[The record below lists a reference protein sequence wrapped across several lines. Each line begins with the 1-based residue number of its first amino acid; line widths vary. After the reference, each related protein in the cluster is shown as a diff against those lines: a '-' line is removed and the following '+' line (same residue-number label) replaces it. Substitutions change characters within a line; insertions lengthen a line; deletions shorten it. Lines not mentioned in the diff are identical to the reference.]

1 MAVCP
6 SLIKCTSG
14 EVWSD
19 SSLSRTC
26 YRTRPCK
33 SPLTLI
39 WYTDYSTL
47 YDGAQVQ
54 ACGTKRNEGKGY
66 WYGPWK
72 GYDHARCVFRIPR
85 TFSESTDETSSL
97 PANGTL
103 SSVTYLHHAG
113 ADFVCSSPWPWCSL
127 RKRYPS
133 INVHMDLH
141 VVRPYR
147 SKIVPI
153 AVLVLL
159 DLLAIRIAFLHAV
172 VSVRNE

>member
-33 SPLTLI
+33 SPFTLI

-47 YDGAQVQ
+47 CDGAQVQ

-72 GYDHARCVFRIPR
+72 GYDHARCVWPICRQFTEFTDDGCHHQQTVRFHASLTRRSSADVLHSSSWPR
-85 TFSESTDETSSL
+85 R
-97 PANGTL
+97 P
-103 SSVTYLHHAG
+103 
-113 ADFVCSSPWPWCSL
+113 L

-133 INVHMDLH
+133 MNVYLIQM
-141 VVRPYR
+141 
-147 SKIVPI
+147 
-153 AVLVLL
+153 
-159 DLLAIRIAFLHAV
+159 
-172 VSVRNE
+172 